1 VPEGW
6 LPSDALD
13 NDGAKTESN
22 NDSMTRRIAG
32 FVSVGKAE
40 IIADERKNG

>member
-1 VPEGW
+1 

-22 NDSMTRRIAG
+22 NDNITKRVDG
-32 FVSVGKAE
+32 FMSVSKAE
-40 IIADERKNG
+40 IIADAKKNS

>member
-1 VPEGW
+1 

-22 NDSMTRRIAG
+22 NNSATRRVAG
-32 FVSVGKAE
+32 FMSVGKAE
-40 IIADERKNG
+40 IIADGQKNG

>member
-1 VPEGW
+1 

-13 NDGAKTESN
+13 NDGAKTESKT
-22 NDSMTRRIAG
+22 DSMTRRDAR
-32 FVSVGKAE
+32 FVSVDKAE